1 MKLKINKKKLAKGS
15 EPIPPAK
22 IIAPKKGKGSKKR
35 PKHKK
40 RLFENYFKQPF
51 FLKRYRFTFTKSGF
65 LL

>member
-1 MKLKINKKKLAKGS
+1 MNKKLNKKKLAKGS

-22 IIAPKKGKGSKKR
+22 IIPPKKGKGSKKK

-40 RLFENYFKQPF
+40 RFFEEFLKQPLF
-51 FLKRYRFTFTKSGF
+51 FKRYRFTFTKSGF